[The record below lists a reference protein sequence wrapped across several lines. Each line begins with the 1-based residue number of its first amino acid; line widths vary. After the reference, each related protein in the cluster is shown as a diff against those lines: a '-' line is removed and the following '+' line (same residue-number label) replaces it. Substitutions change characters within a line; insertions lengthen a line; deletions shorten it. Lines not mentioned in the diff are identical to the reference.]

1 MRRVTTTEVAPD
13 RARYS
18 DLLRIGEFR
27 AMFVAHIVSML
38 GNIVA
43 DVALTVLVY
52 QRTHSPALAA
62 STMSLSFVPY
72 LFSGLFLS
80 ATAQR
85 WRSRRTLI
93 ACDVICAVVVAVMAI
108 PRTPVVAILCLLFV
122 MGLIAPIFQGVRAAS
137 LPSILPAGAPY
148 VLGRSMFRLV
158 AQGAQVAGFALGGLL
173 LIAVSARGALVIDAV
188 SFIGSAGLLR
198 LGTKER
204 QPATAA
210 SEQSVVRA
218 SLRNV
223 RQVLAIRRLR
233 RVMLI
238 EWLLPTCMVAPEA
251 LAAPYVARLGLPSHA
266 VGFWL
271 TAIPVGTVLA
281 DVAVARL
288 MSGANRRRMAV
299 PSMLVTCAALL
310 VFGAQPSFAVAF
322 ALLVIVGLGNSYQP
336 AVDQELMDAAPEPL
350 LGAALSISTAGLMFC
365 QGVGFGVWGIVA
377 EFVAPPYVVVIA
389 GCLALVAVLCLRPFT
404 FRGLVPTRDARPSPV
419 ELTPSG

>member
-1 MRRVTTTEVAPD
+1 VTTTEIRAD
-13 RARYS
+13 RARYL
-18 DLLRIGEFR
+18 DLLRIKEFL

-93 ACDVICAVVVAVMAI
+93 ACDLICALVVAVMAI
-108 PRTPVVAILCLLFV
+108 PRTPVALILGLLVV

-137 LPSILPAGAPY
+137 LPLILPPGAPY

-158 AQGAQVAGFALGGLL
+158 AQSAQVAGFALGGLL
-173 LIAVSARGALVIDAV
+173 LIAVSARGALVIDVV
-188 SFIGSAGLLR
+188 SFVGSAALLR
-198 LGTKER
+198 LGTRER
-204 QPATAA
+204 DPSVSAA
-210 SEQSVVRA
+210 SAQQSVVRA

-223 RQVLAIRRLR
+223 KQVLAVRRLR

-238 EWLLPTCMVAPEA
+238 EWLLPTCAVAPEA
-251 LAAPYVARLGLPSHA
+251 LAAPYVARLGMASHA

-288 MSGANRRRMAV
+288 LSSANRRLVAL
-299 PSMLVTCAALL
+299 PAMLTMCAALL

-322 ALLVIVGLGNSYQP
+322 VLLVFIGLGNAYQP
-336 AVDQELMDAAPEPL
+336 SVDQELMDAAPEPL
-350 LGAALSISTAGLMFC
+350 LGAALSISTSGLMFF
-365 QGVGFGVWGIVA
+365 QGVGFGLWGVLA
-377 EFVAPPYVVVIA
+377 EFIAPPYVVVIA
-389 GCLALVAVLCLRPFT
+389 GGVALVVVCWLRPFT
-404 FRGLVPTRDARPSPV
+404 FRGGRPIPFDHA
-419 ELTPSG
+419 